1 MEAIV
6 DLVGDQV
13 VVVVES
19 GEHREA
25 FDVHGLHREADAEV
39 QDDGE
44 HDDLGQLAKERS
56 AGCRAWL
63 VGRYSGV
70 LRGRHEIQE
79 TSLP

>member
-13 VVVVES
+13 VVVVE
-19 GEHREA
+19 GREHREA
-25 FDVHGLHREADAEV
+25 FDVHGLDREADAEV
-39 QDDGE
+39 KDDGE
-44 HDDLGQLAKERS
+44 HEDLGKLAKERS

-63 VGRYSGV
+63 VSRHSGL